1 MVRRLAVLAVLA
13 LGVFTRPAAAFFPEP
28 GFYWNTGES
37 GTGYAIELQDNFL
50 FLATYTY
57 LPNGQAVFYTSGGF
71 LTNDTT
77 YTGVINQFSGGSCIT
92 CTPFTPPGTPQNAGT
107 VTIVFDTEQSAN
119 ITWNGRTFR
128 IERFNFLLGS
138 KTDQMLGEWT
148 MFLDW
153 YNVGTDY
160 RDYPFFGD
168 LVIFD
173 SSTAPRQPDTSTTGA
188 GQSTPTSCAP
198 RPRAPIT
205 MLRASTTRTTGEQTF
220 LVTDDGRQRQQP
232 GHLCRLLLRRA
243 RAPGSTS
250 SRASSSSASRASAA
264 PPSRRY
270 FPMRGFRSAS
280 KRFVQTGAGPN
291 AADDKAIAA
300 SAPPTPGLYELVT
313 QRGDAA
319 ARPQRGRGQ
328 GTLRLRPARVGASRQ
343 PADRPPHRQ
352 ARRGPV
358 AVQPVRPLPRGS
370 GSPL

>member
-1 MVRRLAVLAVLA
+1 MSRRLAALAILA

-77 YTGVINQFSGGSCIT
+77 YTGVINQFSGGSCIN

-107 VTIVFDTEQSAN
+107 VSIVFDTEQSAN

-138 KTDQMLGEWT
+138 KTELMQGEWT

-168 LVIFD
+168 LVVFD
-173 SSTAPRQPDTSTTGA
+173 SVDRTSTPNFYDGCRPVNAEQLCTA
-188 GQSTPTSCAP
+188 TS
-198 RPRAPIT
+198 RANHD
-205 MLRASTTRTTGEQTF
+205 ASGFYNTTTGEQTF
-220 LVTDDGRQRQQP
+220 LVTDTAGSGNTPDTYVAYYSGRTSTGLNQLEGVFEFCNEGQC
-232 GHLCRLLLRRA
+232 GRA
-243 RAPGSTS
+243 QS
-250 SRASSSSASRASAA
+250 S
-264 PPSRRY
+264 Y

-291 AADDKAIAA
+291 AADDKAAA
-300 SAPPTPGLYELVT
+300 AGAPPARGLYELAL
-313 QRGDAA
+313 QRGAA
-319 ARPQRGRGQ
+319 PRGLSAEEVEARYGFDPRESAQAAN
-328 GTLRLRPARVGASRQ
+328 LLI
-343 PADRPPHRQ
+343 
-352 ARRGPV
+352 ARRI
-358 AVQPVRPLPRGS
+358 AKRGA
-370 GSPL
+370 PQ